1 MSLLRTG
8 FGSEGGSGSC
18 PAAENSLRPLQVI
31 RPPAYSLALLFS
43 GIRTLA
49 RYQDLLYRFTLLRLS
64 IRYKQSALGWIW
76 AVLQP
81 LALMITYTA
90 IFSRVA
96 KVPSEGAP
104 YPLFVLT
111 ALLPWV
117 FFSSSIATATAG
129 LVNYGQLVMKVY
141 FPREI
146 IPLSYVAAA
155 MVDFGVA
162 TLLLG
167 GLMFYY
173 KVAPTWNVL
182 YAVPIIAILTAFTTA
197 VALVFSAVQVRLR
210 DVSMAM
216 PLVLQVWMLATPI
229 VYPLQSVP
237 AGLRRIYLLNPV
249 AVVIDNF
256 RRVVLHGETPD
267 VALVV
272 VAGAIS
278 IFILA
283 LAYVSFKNLEAT
295 MADYI

>member
-1 MSLLRTG
+1 MGLGPESSSR
-8 FGSEGGSGSC
+8 SC
-18 PAAENSLRPLQVI
+18 PAAEKSLRPLQVI
-31 RPPAYSLALLFS
+31 RPPVYSLALLFS
-43 GIRTLA
+43 GVRTLA
-49 RYQDLLYRFTLLRLS
+49 RHQDLLYRFIILRLS
-64 IRYKQSALGWIW
+64 VRYEQSALGWVW

-96 KVPSEGAP
+96 KVPSEGTP
-104 YPLFVLT
+104 YPLFVLSG
-111 ALLPWV
+111 LLPWV
-117 FFSSSIATATAG
+117 FLSSSLTTATAG
-129 LVNYGQLVMKVY
+129 LVNYGHLVMKVY

-162 TLLLG
+162 ALLLG
-167 GLMFYY
+167 GLILYY
-173 KVAPTWNVL
+173 KVALTWNVL
-182 YAVPIIAILTAFTTA
+182 YAVPIFAILTAFTTA
-197 VALVFSAVQVRLR
+197 VSLVFSAIQVRLR

-249 AVVIDNF
+249 AIVIDNF
-256 RRVVLHGETPD
+256 RRVVLHAEAPD
-267 VALVV
+267 MALLV

-278 IFILA
+278 IFILV
-283 LAYVSFKNLEAT
+283 LAYVGFKNFEAT

>member
-1 MSLLRTG
+1 MG

-18 PAAENSLRPLQVI
+18 PAAENRTRPLKVI
-31 RPPAYSLALLFS
+31 RPPVYSLALLFS

-49 RYQDLLYRFTLLRLS
+49 RYQDLLYQFAILRLS
-64 IRYKQSALGWIW
+64 VRYKQSALGWMW

-81 LALMITYTA
+81 LALMISYTV

-96 KVPSEGAP
+96 KVPSEGTP

-117 FFSSSIATATAG
+117 FFSSSITTATAG
-129 LVNYGQLVMKVY
+129 LVNYSHLVMKVY

-155 MVDFGVA
+155 MVDFAVA

-167 GLMFYY
+167 ALMLYY
-173 KVAPTWNVL
+173 KAALTWNVL

-197 VALVFSAVQVRLR
+197 IALVFSAVQVRLR
-210 DVSMAM
+210 DVSIAM
-216 PLVLQVWMLATPI
+216 PLLLQVWMFATPI

-237 AGLRRIYLLNPV
+237 PRLRRIYLLNPV

-278 IFILA
+278 IFILV
-283 LAYVSFKNLEAT
+283 LAYVSFKNVEAT
-295 MADYI
+295 VADYI